1 MIYFYSSLRV
11 YGDSTCVYFCVF
23 ELIGRPFCEFI
34 LFKERRGQATS
45 GVAGRVYSKKQQ
57 LKTEFFECLC

>member
-11 YGDSTCVYFCVF
+11 LLI

-34 LFKERRGQATS
+34 LFKERRRRGQATS
-45 GVAGRVYSKKQQ
+45 GVASGRVYSKKQ